1 MRGGRGTERGRREGA
16 AAAAAPDRPRAWT
29 ALPPG
34 ARAVAAFRPPCRP
47 LARPSSGFAS
57 RPLPARLWPPAIRPR
72 IPSHPLG
79 ATRPWQPADAGCR
92 SPARPFAFMRRVP
105 PPGAI
110 VRRANHHRQPFSAAA
125 HPLPPA
131 PRVLPLANA
140 PHAPLAVLVSEPH
153 RAVPL
158 LRGGGAA
165 LRARTRCAALW
176 PRRPVSPPRS
186 RSLRRGL
193 RACAAASAIYAPG
206 ASLRPPFAAASPPAF
221 PDSLSLL
228 YLRSTTMASA
238 PAAQLQKTGQRRS
251 LPAIPTNEKI
261 VPPMSAS
268 PTSSSAFVP
277 APMPAARSKSIIS
290 FCGRPRAWTSTCS
303 S

>member
-1 MRGGRGTERGRREGA
+1 MRGGRGTGRGRREGA

-34 ARAVAAFRPPCRP
+34 ARAAA
-47 LARPSSGFAS
+47 LSARPA
-57 RPLPARLWPPAIRPR
+57 A
-72 IPSHPLG
+72 
-79 ATRPWQPADAGCR
+79 R
-92 SPARPFAFMRRVP
+92 SPARVAGSPDAPFGP
-105 PPGAI
+105 PLAPC
-110 VRRANHHRQPFSAAA
+110 HPAA
-125 HPLPPA
+125 HPLASLGRHSALAACRCGPSITRPPLRLHA
-131 PRVLPLANA
+131 PRPAA
-140 PHAPLAVLVSEPH
+140 GGDCPAGEPS
-153 RAVPL
+153 PPTL
-158 LRGGGAA
+158 FGGGAPTSACSARAAACECPA
-165 LRARTRCAALW
+165 LPARRPGQRAA
-176 PRRPVSPPRS
+176 PRRPSSPGRRRSAPGAHPLRRALAPQACPPRS